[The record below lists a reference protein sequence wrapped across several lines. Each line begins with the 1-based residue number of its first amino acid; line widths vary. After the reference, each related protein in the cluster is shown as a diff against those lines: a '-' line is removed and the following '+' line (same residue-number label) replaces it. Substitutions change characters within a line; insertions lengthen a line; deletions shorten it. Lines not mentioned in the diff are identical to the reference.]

1 MRVSG
6 GLTLNNP
13 PSKNQI
19 GGTVL
24 EIKYKNIILRDMVE
38 SDIDDEIRWWTVD
51 TDWGDWDAPWEP
63 LTPIDPVQHRQK
75 LLDKITQ
82 PKHGHRW
89 SMEIATADGVHIG
102 KTNSY
107 LIDERYDWISLL
119 DVAPGQQVFHTLG
132 IDLME
137 KAFWG
142 SGYAKESCEALIARA
157 FAGGAH
163 RIYAECDPENTGSWK
178 LLEALGF
185 EREAH
190 LKRNIYFWRDE
201 QGRPIWKDTYIYAKV
216 RD

>member
-1 MRVSG
+1 MEKDAVIARTERLILRRYEKSDLDDLYAYLSDPDVVKYEPY
-6 GLTLNNP
+6 P
-13 PSKNQI
+13 PMTYSEAAENLEWRISTDEMLAVERQCDHRMI
-19 GGTVL
+19 GNVYLGRRDFEAL
-24 EIKYKNIILRDMVE
+24 EIGY
-38 SDIDDEIRWWTVD
+38 
-51 TDWGDWDAPWEP
+51 
-63 LTPIDPVQHRQK
+63 
-75 LLDKITQ
+75 
-82 PKHGHRW
+82 
-89 SMEIATADGVHIG
+89 
-102 KTNSY
+102 
-107 LIDERYDWISLL
+107 
-119 DVAPGQQVFHTLG
+119 VFH
-132 IDLME
+132 